1 MHGRNRDEYK
11 AKFRDPKVAAGLEKK
26 AQQWYTLM
34 EALIEARNPDNAKEK
49 DKRKGTLDLI
59 EKALIV
65 NADPLNLWNHRREL
79 LLAEKEETENTD
91 PILKNELELTQVAL
105 QHNPKAYGAWFHR
118 KWILALLKPD
128 KSVLQNELKL
138 TEKFLSLDERNF
150 HCWNYRRFVVSA
162 LASCWNGGWELPA
175 MGPQIGNSSN
185 SAPVSIPQDTLRAEW
200 DFTQQKIQDNFSN
213 FSAFHY
219 RSQLLPRMIAEKG
232 DEAALLEEELRV
244 VENAIFTEPDDQT
257 AWWYHKLLLLEYK
270 FEPSR
275 LEEQAEMLRELLED
289 SPGKWVLIGLFE
301 ILSVLDTCKEE
312 RCELLKRLMAL
323 DQDRSTRYQE
333 LLEKLESE

>member
-1 MHGRNRDEYK
+1 MHGRNREEYK
-11 AKFRDPKVAAGLEKK
+11 AKFRNPKIAAGLEKK

-34 EALIEARNPDNAKEK
+34 DALIEARQAENAKEK
-49 DKRKGTLDLI
+49 NKRKETIDLI
-59 EKALIV
+59 EKALLV
-65 NADPLNLWNHRREL
+65 NPDPLNLWNHRREL
-79 LLAEKEETENTD
+79 LLLEKEEMENTD
-91 PILKNELELTQVAL
+91 PILKDELDLTQAAL
-105 QHNPKAYGAWFHR
+105 QRNPKAYGAWFHR

-128 KSVLQNELKL
+128 KSVLRNELQL
-138 TEKFLSLDERNF
+138 TAKFLSLDERNF
-150 HCWNYRRFVVSA
+150 HCWNYRRFVVST
-162 LASCWNGGWELPA
+162 LASCWTGGWELPS
-175 MGPQIGNSSN
+175 MGPQIGNMSN
-185 SAPVSIPQDTLRAEW
+185 SAPSIPQDVLQDEW

-219 RSQLLPRMIAEKG
+219 RSQLLARMIAQKG
-232 DEAALLEEELRV
+232 DEAEILEEELQV

-275 LEEQAEMLRELLED
+275 LEEQAEMLRELIED
-289 SPGKWVLIGLFE
+289 SPGKWTLLGLFE

-312 RCELLKRLMAL
+312 RCELLKRLITL
-323 DQDRSTRYQE
+323 DQDRSTRYRE